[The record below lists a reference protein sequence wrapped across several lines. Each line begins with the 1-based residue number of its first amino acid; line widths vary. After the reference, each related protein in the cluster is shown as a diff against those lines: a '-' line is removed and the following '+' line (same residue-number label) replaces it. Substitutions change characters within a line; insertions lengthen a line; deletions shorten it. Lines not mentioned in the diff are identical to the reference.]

1 MKKLRDSKL
10 NNAGISLVEVII
22 VLAIMGIIGGAV
34 LLSTSVATN
43 KQVNSCAE
51 KLASSLEQTRNLVMG
66 KQSGF
71 LRVWQDPGDYVYI
84 QMYID
89 GKTSEYKFSDEVA
102 IGKPGV
108 TVNYTLADGSTGVL
122 TAGTPIDIGFLRN
135 GSVSKATGFSQV
147 KQFEITNGNRV
158 VVVNIDQF
166 TGRIETVKT
175 A

>member
-66 KQSGF
+66 KQKGY
-71 LRVWQDPGDYVYI
+71 LRIWQDPGDYVYI

-89 GKTSEYKFSDEVA
+89 GDKFSDEVA
-102 IGKPGV
+102 IGKPGI

-122 TAGTPIDIGFLRN
+122 TAGTPIDVGFLRN
-135 GSVSKATGFSQV
+135 GSVSKASGFSQV